1 MIPTKAA
8 RRYSAAL
15 LGYALETDS
24 LESVLKDVQH
34 VDETIRQSRELL
46 LFLRNPIVK
55 PAKKSD
61 VLKELFGK
69 NVSEQMNSMFG
80 LIAEKSRFD
89 LLPGIT
95 HAFIEAYRKHKGII
109 VAEVFYADMP
119 DEKQFEAIRKAIA
132 ARTGKTVE
140 LVSKHKP
147 DLVGG
152 LVVKIDDTVIDGSV
166 KHSLEQLEHLFLK
179 AAI

>member
-15 LGYALETDS
+15 LGYALETGS
-24 LESVLKDVQH
+24 LEAVLTDIQY
-34 VDETIRQSRELL
+34 VDETIKQSRELQ

-55 PAKKSD
+55 PEKKTA
-61 VLKELFGK
+61 VLKELFEK
-69 NVSEQMNSMFG
+69 NVSDPMNSMFG
-80 LIAEKSRFD
+80 LIAEKSRFN

-95 HAFIEAYRKHKGII
+95 QAFINAYRIHEGI
-109 VAEVFYADMP
+109 VVVQVFYAEEP
-119 DEKQFEAIRKAIA
+119 DAQQLDNIRKALEI
-132 ARTGKTVE
+132 RTGKTVE
-140 LVSKHKP
+140 LVTRHKP
-147 DLVGG
+147 ELMGG

>member
-24 LESVLKDVQH
+24 LDSVLKDVQH

-46 LFLRNPIVK
+46 LFLRNPVVK
-55 PAKKSD
+55 PSKKSE
-61 VLKELFGK
+61 VLTELFGK
-69 NVSEQMNSMFG
+69 SVSKQMNALFG

-95 HAFIEAYRKHKGII
+95 QSFIEAYRKHKAIV
-109 VAEVFYADMP
+109 VAEVIYAEKP
-119 DEKQFEAIRKAIA
+119 DEKQLDAIRKALA
-132 ARTGKTVE
+132 VKTGKTIE
-140 LVSKHKP
+140 LVSRQKI